1 MRTGGSQKRRGF
13 VARPRPDL
21 LMNDTRPPDDGRHV
35 SLHQLISNRFS
46 QHCSQRRVDDPNR
59 VRSQTSLDT
68 LSQKTTHPSRR
79 QGSQPNR
86 AETRPDMHPHG
97 VRVVRPRGR
106 PKPCPRHGL
115 QPVIGIRAH
124 RPRLPRQRDPRRR
137 LGQQNRQLLAGLG
150 TRPPVHLSTDSPA
163 VRAKH
168 IRGSRP
174 APILPKIDRTLSVRA
189 GNQDR
194 SQESVS

>member
-1 MRTGGSQKRRGF
+1 MINTRT
-13 VARPRPDL
+13 A
-21 LMNDTRPPDDGRHV
+21 DDGRHV
-35 SLHQLISNRFS
+35 SLHQLIPNRFS
-46 QHCSQRRVDDPNR
+46 QHCSERRVDDPHG
-59 VRSQTSLDT
+59 VRSQTSLGA

-86 AETRPDMHPHG
+86 AKTRPDMYPHG

-115 QPVIGIRAH
+115 QPVIGVRTH
-124 RPRLPRQRDPRRR
+124 RPRLPRQWDPRRR

-150 TRPPVHLSTDSPA
+150 TGPPVHLSTDSPA

-174 APILPKIDRTLSVRA
+174 SPILAEIDRTLSVRA
-189 GNQDR
+189 GSQDR

>member
-1 MRTGGSQKRRGF
+1 MINTRTS
-13 VARPRPDL
+13 
-21 LMNDTRPPDDGRHV
+21 DDGRHV

-46 QHCSQRRVDDPNR
+46 QHRSERRVDDPHR
-59 VRSQTSLDT
+59 IRRQTSLGT
-68 LSQKTTHPSRR
+68 LSQETTHPSRR
-79 QGSQPNR
+79 QRSQPNR
-86 AETRPDMHPHG
+86 TETRPDMHPHG

-106 PKPCPRHGL
+106 PKPCTRHGL
-115 QPVIGIRAH
+115 QPVSGVRAH
-124 RPRLPRQRDPRRR
+124 RPRLPRQRDPNRR

-150 TRPPVHLSTDSPA
+150 TRPPVHLSTDSAA

-174 APILPKIDRTLSVRA
+174 SPILAKIDRTLSVRA
-189 GNQDR
+189 AAQDR